1 MIKIVIA
8 DDHRIFRQGLRKLL
22 SGEEGFEVIGEADN
36 SDNALRMIG
45 EMKPHAAVL
54 DISMPGTPIFDII
67 DVVQR
72 EAPETKVIF
81 LTMDRNASTVNK
93 AMHTGARGYILKDDA
108 FEDLIYAIK
117 TVLNGGTFISP
128 FITAQMLNGQDGIN
142 KEASPCL
149 TEREREV
156 LRLIASGLSNKE
168 IADKLYISFK
178 TVQAHRMKIME
189 KLDLHK
195 AADLTRYALKTG
207 IL

>member
-8 DDHRIFRQGLRKLL
+8 DDHRIFRQGLRKML
-22 SGEEGFEVIGEADN
+22 SGEEGFEVIGEADG
-36 SDNALRMIG
+36 SDNALKMIR
-45 EMKPHAAVL
+45 EMKPHVAVL
-54 DISMPGTPIFDII
+54 DISMPGTPILEII

-72 EAPETKVIF
+72 EALETKVIF
-81 LTMDRNASTVNK
+81 LTMDRNVSTANK
-93 AMHTGARGYILKDDA
+93 AIQTGAGGYILKDDA
-108 FEDLIYAIK
+108 FEDLIYAIR

-128 FITAQMLNGQDGIN
+128 SIAAQMLNNQDGIN
-142 KEASPCL
+142 EEVSPRL

>member
-22 SGEEGFEVIGEADN
+22 SGEEGFEVIGEADG
-36 SDNALRMIG
+36 SDNALRMIR

-81 LTMDRNASTVNK
+81 LTMDRNVSTVNK

-108 FEDLIYAIK
+108 FEDLIYAIR

-128 FITAQMLNGQDGIN
+128 
-142 KEASPCL
+142 S
-149 TEREREV
+149 
-156 LRLIASGLSNKE
+156 IAANAEQSGRHKRGS
-168 IADKLYISFK
+168 IAPPD
-178 TVQAHRMKIME
+178 
-189 KLDLHK
+189 
-195 AADLTRYALKTG
+195 
-207 IL
+207 